1 MTEIITSTETV
12 NPPEA
17 QATDPEVPAEQPET
31 TAALMAEEQPKTP
44 DELFMAFMQQNNFV
58 PVVMVTTPMGGR
70 VLAEEFIESRL
81 RKEGWGIIVTV
92 AKDNRQ

>member
-1 MTEIITSTETV
+1 MTEIITSAENV
-12 NPPEA
+12 NPPEGPVTNPA
-17 QATDPEVPAEQPET
+17 GPAEQPATTET
-31 TAALMAEEQPKTP
+31 PTAEQPATTP

-70 VLAEEFIESRL
+70 VMAEEFVESRL
-81 RKEGWGIIVTV
+81 RKEGWGLIVTV

>member
-1 MTEIITSTETV
+1 MTEIITSAENV
-12 NPPEA
+12 NPPEGPV
-17 QATDPEVPAEQPET
+17 TDPAGPAEQPAT
-31 TAALMAEEQPKTP
+31 TEAPTAEERAPTP

-81 RKEGWGIIVTV
+81 RKEGWGLIVTV
-92 AKDNRQ
+92 RKGNQQ